1 MQRCKILLKDVASS
15 LDRAWHAKH
24 GVSSRWAESGKQVFL
39 WLIPYLEDWQLGS
52 HVVRSR
58 QSQTGSGRGCKR
70 LTTTR
75 LLGTKACDVGMEM
88 VQHCPQAT
96 AVCDCRSEYKASKIS
111 TRVPGVHNT
120 QGFVWHGGV
129 LVACPGSS
137 ARAQLTRFAA
147 IA

>member
-1 MQRCKILLKDVASS
+1 MLRTGQGPAGFDLATESYIRRCSRMSRPLGCQVWIIVGQRGKWLL
-15 LDRAWHAKH
+15 
-24 GVSSRWAESGKQVFL
+24 
-39 WLIPYLEDWQLGS
+39 PYLEDWQLGS

-137 ARAQLTRFAA
+137 ARAQ
-147 IA
+147 